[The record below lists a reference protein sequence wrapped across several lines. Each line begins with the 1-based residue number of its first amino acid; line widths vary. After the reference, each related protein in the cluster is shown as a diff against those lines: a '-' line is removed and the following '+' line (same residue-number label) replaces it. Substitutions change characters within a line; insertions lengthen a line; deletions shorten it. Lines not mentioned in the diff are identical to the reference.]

1 MFRPTRIRNASALL
15 LVAGLSSLYP
25 AQVMAG
31 DIPCPPGFGPATVD
45 GNLVITG
52 ECRLD
57 GTTVKG
63 NVLLYSG
70 GSLIASGIT
79 VIGSVQS
86 DSANFVDIDNSRING
101 SVQLDKMVGGTSV
114 ISDSSIGG
122 SVQIK
127 DNRSRVEAIAND
139 VTQDVQAF
147 NNSGGVV
154 IAANDI
160 DGNLQCKDNLP
171 APAGSDNRVAGN
183 KEDQCSSLQAPGS
196 APGVS
201 PLAGS
206 GSGSSSGGGSSG
218 GGSLS
223 LFGSGLLLMLA
234 GLRGL
239 NRYRGR
245 RA

>member
-1 MFRPTRIRNASALL
+1 MFKHTRIRNASALL
-15 LVAGLSSLYP
+15 LAAGMSSLYP
-25 AQVMAG
+25 THATAG
-31 DIPCPPGFGPATVD
+31 DIPCPPGFAETTVD

-57 GTTVKG
+57 RTTVKG

-70 GSLIASGIT
+70 GSLIATGIN
-79 VIGSVQS
+79 VIGSVQA

-101 SVQLDKMVGGTSV
+101 SVQLDKMVSGTSV

-122 SVQIK
+122 SVQLK
-127 DNRSRVEAIAND
+127 DNRSRVEVIAND

-160 DGNLQCKDNLP
+160 DGNLQCKDNVP
-171 APAGSDNRVAGN
+171 APGGSDNRVAGN
-183 KEDQCSSLQAPGS
+183 KDDQCASLRAPGS
-196 APGVS
+196 APGVT

-206 GSGSSSGGGSSG
+206 GSASSDASGSSG
-218 GGSLS
+218 GGSLG

-239 NRYRGR
+239 NRYRTRWG
-245 RA
+245 